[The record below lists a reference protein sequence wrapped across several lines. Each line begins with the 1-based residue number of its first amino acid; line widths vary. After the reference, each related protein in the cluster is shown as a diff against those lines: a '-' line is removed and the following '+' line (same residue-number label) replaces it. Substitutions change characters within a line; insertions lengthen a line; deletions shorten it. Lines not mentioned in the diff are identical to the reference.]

1 MRSLRLR
8 QKIGLTA
15 LVVVLAVGVT
25 TWWLPASWASPW
37 LAHAVPGLRLQ
48 QLGGTVWN
56 GRAERVLAA
65 DGTMVGRA
73 QWRLS
78 RMALLGHSQLWL
90 RVTGPRLDVRGEM
103 RRLAGDRVEW
113 RDLVARVDLAL
124 LANPRWHLLPPGAG
138 GEASLRSDRVQLQG
152 GWPRDGQ
159 ASLVWRDAAW
169 PTRAGS
175 ITFGRLDARIEARN
189 GVLSARWHDAGDG
202 PLHTSGTLDASAIG
216 WRIQATLQPRGAA
229 PRLRRWLALL
239 GKPDPAGTIHLERRG
254 GLAAASRLENP
265 AP

>member
-1 MRSLRLR
+1 MRLR

-15 LVVVLAVGVT
+15 LVVVLAAGVT
-25 TWWLPASWASPW
+25 IWWLPASWASPW

-65 DGTMVGRA
+65 DGTVLGRA

-78 RMALLGHSQLWL
+78 RVALLGRSRLWL
-90 RVTGPRLDVRGEM
+90 SMTGPRLDVRGET

-113 RDLVARVDLAL
+113 RDVAVRIDLAL
-124 LANPRWHLLPPGAG
+124 LANPRWHLLPPGTR
-138 GEASLRSDRVQLQG
+138 GEVSLQSDRVQLQG
-152 GWPRDGQ
+152 GWPRDGR
-159 ASLVWRDAAW
+159 ATLVWRDAAW
-169 PTRAGS
+169 PTRVG
-175 ITFGRLDARIEARN
+175 TVMFGRLDAQLDAHS
-189 GVLSARWHDAGDG
+189 GVISAQWHDAGDG
-202 PLHTSGTLDASAIG
+202 PLHASGTLDASAIG
-216 WRIQATLQPRGAA
+216 WRMQATLAPRGDA

-239 GKPDPAGTIHLERRG
+239 GKPDVTGTVHLERRG